1 MGQICGNSVYLQ
13 LTWEALV
20 RNKTGEVSLQGNGR
34 LVSCLPD
41 FELYGEAN
49 VEHGNI
55 FELGSHRIRLAFE
68 KSHSG

>member
-1 MGQICGNSVYLQ
+1 M
-13 LTWEALV
+13 